1 MKEKIK
7 TIVTEILAT
16 SKEITDSSNF
26 VDDFGADSIDQV
38 EIVMALEE
46 EYSIE
51 IPDEDIC
58 KISTINSIVEYIQ
71 AKTNDA

>member
-7 TIVTEILAT
+7 TIVTEILGT
-16 SKEITDSSNF
+16 NKEITDSSNF
-26 VDDFGADSIDQV
+26 VDDLGADSIDQV

-46 EYSIE
+46 EYCIE

-58 KISTINSIVEYIQ
+58 KISTINSTVEYI
-71 AKTNDA
+71 